1 MDGYLRRIYDKEQ
14 RRAIKALFCRDEK
27 FYVGSS
33 DGTYLLSGG
42 HCITFIPEKNFL
54 LNPNKFQTIHEAT
67 IQKYMGDEFTSRLRP
82 VKLLEK
88 SKTLG
93 GIYNPVKRI
102 CCYQCG
108 DGELIWAD
116 ERFARRYRGCTAQ
129 YFEEEIDAPPFTRIL
144 VYTLYERVVGIVLP
158 IKVMSDET

>member
-27 FYVGSS
+27 FYVGNSA
-33 DGTYLLSGG
+33 GVYLLTDG

-54 LNPNKFQTIHEAT
+54 LNPERFKTLPDTT
-67 IQKYMGDEFTSRLRP
+67 IQKYTGENFIKGLKP

-88 SKTLG
+88 AKILG
-93 GIYNPVKRI
+93 GIYKPVKRI

-108 DGELIWAD
+108 NGELIWVD
-116 ERFARRYRGCTAQ
+116 ERFARRYRGCTAR
-129 YFEEEIDAPPFTRIL
+129 YFEEKTDAPPFTRLI
-144 VYTLYERVVGIVLP
+144 VYTLYDRVVGIVLP
-158 IKVMSDET
+158 VRVTEEA